1 MLCKRDLHRWM
12 NNILTGFF
20 VIIFFSQFSSLVYGE
35 RSGQKIFMGAVVCS
49 LNLAPYCLCLFILI
63 QPRLDFEKLPKN
75 YQKTRAQYL
84 RGQTVECLEWECWKE
99 GSSIYSALRLLVVVM
114 DTPDY
119 HQNNAYQT
127 FTTTAV
133 QLSINNI
140 LNINSISFEE
150 ITIDAN
156 PNLILRG
163 NKCQKLCSN
172 PIVSG

>member
-1 MLCKRDLHRWM
+1 
-12 NNILTGFF
+12 
-20 VIIFFSQFSSLVYGE
+20 
-35 RSGQKIFMGAVVCS
+35 
-49 LNLAPYCLCLFILI
+49 
-63 QPRLDFEKLPKN
+63 
-75 YQKTRAQYL
+75 
-84 RGQTVECLEWECWKE
+84 
-99 GSSIYSALRLLVVVM
+99 M

-156 PNLILRG
+156 PNLILSD
-163 NKCQKLCSN
+163 NKCQKLYSN